1 MSTKQLEGEVAFITG
16 AASGINEAIA
26 RRFAAAGASVVVAD
40 VDKEGGERVAAEIGG
55 DAVFM
60 EHDVSIEDHWQ
71 RAMAAV
77 ADRFGKLTILVNGAG
92 INPAGSIA
100 DLSYEDW
107 RRTFAVNTDSMF
119 FGCKYGIET
128 MIKTAPGRGN
138 IINLASPT
146 GEHVMPAIT
155 AYSASKAAVHALTR
169 AVALHCAEQD
179 TGIRCNAV
187 MPGTVMTQ
195 MARRF
200 VDAAPDPE
208 TAVKAIEA
216 MQPMKRTVRPEEVAE
231 GALFLV
237 SGAASAITG
246 VILPVDAGFMAL

>member
-100 DLSYEDW
+100 DLSYADW
-107 RRTFAVNTDSMF
+107 RRTLAVNTDSMF

-179 TGIRCNAV
+179 TRIRCNAV
-187 MPGTVMTQ
+187 MPGTVMTP

-208 TAVKAIEA
+208 AAVKAIEA